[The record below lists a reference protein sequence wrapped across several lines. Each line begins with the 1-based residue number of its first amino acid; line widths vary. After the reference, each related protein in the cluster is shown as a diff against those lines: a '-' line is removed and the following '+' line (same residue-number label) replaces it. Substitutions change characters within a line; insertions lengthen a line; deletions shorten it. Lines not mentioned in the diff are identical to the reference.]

1 MPMLDVTDLSWA
13 PEDRYLASVGL
24 DSKVI
29 IWCGYTLG
37 TSESISVQRSM
48 LDGYI
53 EQNAYA
59 NLNYTRAS

>member
-1 MPMLDVTDLSWA
+1 MFIPHMDFLVDVVDVAWA

-37 TSESISVQRSM
+37 K
-48 LDGYI
+48 
-53 EQNAYA
+53 
-59 NLNYTRAS
+59 

>member
-1 MPMLDVTDLSWA
+1 MFIPHMHFLVDVVDVAWA

-37 TSESISVQRSM
+37 K
-48 LDGYI
+48 
-53 EQNAYA
+53 
-59 NLNYTRAS
+59 